1 MAPTTTAAAPGLTLW
16 AESAADLMM
25 TNPMSIRANATVR
38 ETIEMLTEHGFSA
51 APVIDKAG
59 RAVGVVSR
67 ADILVHDRE
76 KGKNAGSASYYEQAD
91 LTTRAGERLGV
102 GFHIQAM
109 ESTLVRDIM
118 TPAVFS
124 VRPDTPAAKVVEQM
138 VALKVHRLYVVEPDG
153 TLVGVISAQDV
164 LRHLRPA
171 V

>member
-51 APVIDKAG
+51 APVIDKVG

-102 GFHIQAM
+102 GFHIQA
-109 ESTLVRDIM
+109 
-118 TPAVFS
+118 
-124 VRPDTPAAKVVEQM
+124 KVVEQM